1 MWRCVCECDEPR
13 YSYASASVCV
23 LGDVNG
29 WKQRM
34 LETLLL
40 VIGRQFTPEPIN
52 KYFKHIVC
60 RRWIIL
66 NGQSVHNL
74 NFHLSF
80 LNTFHNNNNHI
91 QNSEPVNRICRYFCI
106 VFSLHLFFRIVL
118 VHFSFFSY
126 VCSFPFVFFS
136 SFVNTVTSHKV
147 CARQTTEII
156 LHILQ
161 AIDNMALWKLTT
173 YAHLLSTFDLK
184 APPPPKKTREIQLT
198 HTKT

>member
-1 MWRCVCECDEPR
+1 MWVRRSTIFVCICECIC
-13 YSYASASVCV
+13 AT
-23 LGDVNG
+23 DVNG

-80 LNTFHNNNNHI
+80 LNTFHNNNNNI
-91 QNSEPVNRICRYFCI
+91 QNSEPLNRICRYFCI
-106 VFSLHLFFRIVL
+106 VFLFTF
-118 VHFSFFSY
+118 FFSL
-126 VCSFPFVFFS
+126 CSFTFLFRMYGISVCIYFF
-136 SFVNTVTSHKV
+136 FFINTVTTNKV
-147 CARQTTEII
+147 CSRHTPN
-156 LHILQ
+156 HW
-161 AIDNMALWKLTT
+161 N
-173 YAHLLSTFDLK
+173 YF
-184 APPPPKKTREIQLT
+184 T
-198 HTKT
+198 HFTSHR